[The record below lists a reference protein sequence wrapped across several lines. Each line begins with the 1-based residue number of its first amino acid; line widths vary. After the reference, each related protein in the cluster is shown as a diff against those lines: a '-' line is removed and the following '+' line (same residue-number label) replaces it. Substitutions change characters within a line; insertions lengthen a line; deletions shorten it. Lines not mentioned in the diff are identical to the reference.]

1 MKNLIEK
8 INKLK
13 VNNRYMLYA
22 EDAVTLL
29 EHSEN
34 NLFIL
39 VNNSFL
45 FGYMQGH
52 KAAIAELKKK

>member
-1 MKNLIEK
+1 MKNLMKK
-8 INKLK
+8 IYNLK

-29 EHSEN
+29 NNCEN

-39 VNNSFL
+39 INNSFL